1 MPYMQ
6 KFMKQYGSK
15 IQEIFENVQIKK
27 SVKAQN
33 AKVAQLT
40 LKQKTKSQDSTNEDT
55 MKTIKSNFEQTG
67 SNSGTLNTGT
77 LENKSLKQDTLDYS
91 MTGMTAKDRIRMKK

>member
-1 MPYMQ
+1 
-6 KFMKQYGSK
+6 
-15 IQEIFENVQIKK
+15 
-27 SVKAQN
+27 
-33 AKVAQLT
+33 
-40 LKQKTKSQDSTNEDT
+40 